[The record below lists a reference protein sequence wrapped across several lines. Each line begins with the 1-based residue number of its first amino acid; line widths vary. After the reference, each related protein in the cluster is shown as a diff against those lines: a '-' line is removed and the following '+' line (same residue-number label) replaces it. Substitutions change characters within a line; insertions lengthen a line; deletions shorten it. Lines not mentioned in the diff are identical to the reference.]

1 MDATQAGQRRILG
14 VDLVTSPAVAAG
26 TIWAYD
32 RSRVWTVL
40 REDVTLVVDRSVFL
54 RLTHA
59 TMRVGFAFGHP
70 QCVVKIT
77 AP

>member
-1 MDATQAGQRRILG
+1 

-40 REDVTLVVDRSVFL
+40 REDLNLVVDRSVFFTSD
-54 RLTHA
+54 RVA
-59 TMRVGFAFGHP
+59 VRAAMRVGFAFGHP
-70 QCVVKIT
+70 QSVVKIT
-77 AP
+77 AA